1 MPTRFKYFYYED
13 RERKFFKSCKN
24 INAKVS
30 RVCWNVFPSQISDC
44 VIAAVANISM
54 CEPSQRAE
62 NYHLDCS
69 KKNFFFL
76 RSCSITPKSK
86 EISIGKHR
94 HRQRVTWDAK
104 IDLRGN
110 PWTVSLLYDPSF
122 YCLFLRAMSTSNLVM
137 CRAKHYWWRS
147 WHVITE
153 TSSRACVCACARA
166 RILLYL

>member
-1 MPTRFKYFYYED
+1 
-13 RERKFFKSCKN
+13 
-24 INAKVS
+24 
-30 RVCWNVFPSQISDC
+30 
-44 VIAAVANISM
+44 M

-153 TSSRACVCACARA
+153 TSSRVCVCACARA
-166 RILLYL
+166 FFSIFNHGSSLRLTDISRDLESCCVFNWKFTDIFILKPNVTCPKRERW